1 MATRTDRIRIDY
13 DLTFKTPFHCGTGI
27 REGLI
32 DRTVVKDG
40 AGYLFVPGA
49 TIKGVVRER
58 CEQLARLFEELDD
71 DMHGRITDPHEER
84 NALLNGFSRVT
95 TMVTR
100 IFGSHIQPGH
110 LYFDDAR
117 LNEDEVKE
125 YDGFENDEHGNEVP
139 VKGKY
144 RSLQLDHYTQVRINR
159 LTRTAV
165 PGALYT
171 SEFGLKDMQF
181 HGVITGWLECTPIDG
196 QSENPTYSLLLLMAG
211 LCMLDRLGGNK
222 STGKGQCRCEITAV
236 NVDGNAQSEL
246 QWQSW
251 FDRLDALS
259 LYSTE
264 AETLRGQEDTV

>member
-1 MATRTDRIRIDY
+1 MTRTDRIRIAY
-13 DLTFKTPFHCGTGI
+13 TLAFKTPFHCGTGI

-40 AGYLFVPGA
+40 TGYLYVPGS
-49 TIKGVVRER
+49 TFKGMVRER

-71 DMHGRITDPHEER
+71 DMRERIADPHEDKP
-84 NALLNGFSRVT
+84 ALLNGFSRVT

-110 LYFDDAR
+110 LFFDDAR
-117 LNEDEVKE
+117 QTNKEKSE
-125 YDGFENDEHGNEVP
+125 YDARSNERGS
-139 VKGKY
+139 KGRYKN
-144 RSLQLDHYTQVRINR
+144 LQLDSYTQVRINR

-181 HGVITGWLECTPIDG
+181 HGAITGWLECTSIDE
-196 QSENPTYSLLLLMAG
+196 QSNSPTYSLLLLMAG
-211 LCMLDRLGGNK
+211 LRIVDRLGGNK
-222 STGKGQCRCEITAV
+222 STGKGQCSCEITQVKIGEESYAK
-236 NVDGNAQSEL
+236 ER
-246 QWQSW
+246 WQSW

-259 LYSTE
+259 LYSSE
-264 AETLRGQEDTV
+264 AETLHVQGGEV